1 MILHEIR
8 RFGLTADCHRD
19 IFFDAPA
26 SLSGVLADAGIISGD
41 GYAERCA
48 QAARLLGGGCSLVAE
63 IDPDGALIS
72 KESIVLSF
80 GRISAPVTVFINGV
94 PVANVAAGH
103 ALHRLG
109 IKHYLRGGKNR
120 VELRLGAP
128 ESRDVILYPPRI
140 EAYDDRVIEAVSV
153 RQTHTEDGCFV
164 ELAMTTSGYGSD
176 SRAVAT
182 LVSAGGSVSYANFV
196 GDKATFNIKSP
207 VPWWPGRLG
216 NHSLY
221 KLSVNL
227 YSRGEVA
234 DSRDGYIG
242 IRTLDVTR
250 TDALTDRLAVNGEE
264 FIPVMAELPLSD
276 ELSPLTEGERA
287 RKALARMALSGVN
300 AICFTDELPTD
311 RLLSDCDELGL
322 LVALRLNCEIP
333 EDGATRTLALRE
345 LYRRLAALSLHPSL
359 AIVTSCC
366 ECDVEIERTVRE
378 ALPSVKYIRD
388 FRLNVIEPIPT
399 LPAEATLSEFVPEGE
414 RNIFSPTMVRCTLGD
429 VASLVSHISREHL
442 MPYGTEETRYVSGIV
457 AAASQKREYLAALT
471 AEKRCGVMLPAF
483 IDPSPLVSPSTL
495 DYRLRPKAPWY
506 YLSRVTRPTIA
517 FAKVEGTRVEFF
529 VHNLQRKVY
538 IGKLN
543 YSLVDTRG
551 SVLIRDEIDVSV
563 GSTSS
568 ESVLA
573 IDLTEL
579 IANRRDNAVLMY
591 TLSGKDA
598 LSYSDTALFVS
609 ERELKLCAPGIKYD
623 LTGACNDFTLT
634 LSASAYARAVEITFL
649 DEDVILSDNYFDLTP
664 TAPVRL
670 AVTSSRPTAIESLW
684 NKIKIRSLF
693 DVGRG

>member
-8 RFGLTADCHRD
+8 RFGLTVDRYRD

-26 SLSGVLADAGIISGD
+26 SLSDVLAEAGIISAS
-41 GYAERCA
+41 GYAERCSLA
-48 QAARLLGGGCSLVAE
+48 SSLLLGGCSLIAE
-63 IDPDGALIS
+63 IDPDGALLS
-72 KESIVLSF
+72 KESVSLSF
-80 GRISAPVTVFINGV
+80 DGIGAPVTVFINGV
-94 PVANVAAGH
+94 PVANVEAGH

-140 EAYDDRVIEAVSV
+140 EAYDDRVIEALSV
-153 RQTHTEDGCFV
+153 RQTTTEDGCLV
-164 ELAMTTSGYGSD
+164 ELAMTTSGYGTD

-207 VPWWPGRLG
+207 ALWWPGRLG

-242 IRTLDVTR
+242 VRTLDVTR
-250 TDALTDRLAVNGEE
+250 TDSFTDRLTVNGEE
-264 FIPVMAELPLSD
+264 YIPVMAEFPLCD
-276 ELSPLTEGERA
+276 ALSPLSEVERS
-287 RKALARMALSGVN
+287 RKALARMALSGVS
-300 AICFTDELPTD
+300 AVCFTDELPTD

-322 LVALRLNCEIP
+322 FVALRLDCNIP
-333 EDGATRTLALRE
+333 EEGATRTLALRE

-359 AIVTSCC
+359 MIVTSSP
-366 ECDVEIERTVRE
+366 ECSRELAETVRA
-378 ALPSVKYIRD
+378 ALPSVKYVPD
-388 FRLNVIEPIPT
+388 LRLNAIDPIPT

-414 RNIFSPTMVRCTLGD
+414 RNIFSPTMVKCTVGD
-429 VASLVSHISREHL
+429 VTTLVSHISREHL
-442 MPYGTEETRYVSGIV
+442 MPYGTEEMRYVSGIV
-457 AAASQKREYLAALT
+457 AAASLKKEYLAALGST
-471 AEKRCGVMLPAF
+471 ERCGVSLPAF
-483 IDPSPLVSPSTL
+483 LDPTPSLSPSVL
-495 DYRLRPKAPWY
+495 DYRLRPKASWY
-506 YLSRVTRPTIA
+506 YLSRITRPTVT
-517 FAKVEGTRVEFF
+517 FAEVDGTRVEFF

-538 IGKLN
+538 IGKLS
-543 YSLVDTRG
+543 YSLVDTSG
-551 SVLIRDEIDVSV
+551 SVLIRDETDVSV
-563 GSTSS
+563 DGASS
-568 ESVLA
+568 ISVLRV
-573 IDLTEL
+573 DLTEL
-579 IANRRDNAVLMY
+579 ISNRRDNTVLTY
-591 TLSGKDA
+591 TLSGRDG

-609 ERELKLCAPGIKYD
+609 ERELKLSAPGIKYD

-634 LSASAYARAVEITFL
+634 LTSSAYARAVEITFL

-670 AVTSSRPTAIESLW
+670 SLTSSRPTAIESLW